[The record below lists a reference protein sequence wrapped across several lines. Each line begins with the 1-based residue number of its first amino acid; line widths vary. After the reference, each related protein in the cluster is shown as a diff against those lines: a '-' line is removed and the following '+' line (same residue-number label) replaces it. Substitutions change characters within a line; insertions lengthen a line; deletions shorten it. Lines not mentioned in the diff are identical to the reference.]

1 MQGYAVGFQTIS
13 QSRRGYA
20 FRLQSAQSPPS
31 SGAKSL
37 PFWQYL
43 RPRSEIEHRPPL
55 FIRYIHASAFLC
67 SQRLCASERG
77 SRARDLLIAASGSLV
92 VATVRCQ
99 IHFFFSKRV
108 KLLTIS
114 DLHQTFH
121 DKGVGRLLVCDNT
134 CHSERCDFWCHGSLR
149 SRR

>member
-1 MQGYAVGFQTIS
+1 MQGYALGSQTIS

-20 FRLQSAQSPPS
+20 FRLQSTQSTPS
-31 SGAKSL
+31 SGTRRL

-43 RPRSEIEHRPPL
+43 RPRSEIKHRPPRC
-55 FIRYIHASAFLC
+55 IRYIYASAFLC

-77 SRARDLLIAASGSLV
+77 SRARDLLIAASGLLV
-92 VATVRCQ
+92 VAAVRCQ

-114 DLHQTFH
+114 DLRQTFH
-121 DKGVGRLLVCDNT
+121 DKGLGDCWFAT
-134 CHSERCDFWCHGSLR
+134 IPATR
-149 SRR
+149 SVVIFGATAH

>member
-1 MQGYAVGFQTIS
+1 MQGYPLGSQTIS

-31 SGAKSL
+31 SGTKSL
-37 PFWQYL
+37 PFWQHL
-43 RPRSEIEHRPPL
+43 RPGSEIKHRPPL

-77 SRARDLLIAASGSLV
+77 SRARDLLIAASGLLV

-114 DLHQTFH
+114 DLRQTFH
-121 DKGVGRLLVCDNT
+121 DKGLGDCW
-134 CHSERCDFWCHGSLR
+134 FAIIPAIR
-149 SRR
+149 SVVISGATAH